1 MENGVRVNFGL
12 WETSVARQP
21 RLVVPGYPHHV
32 IQRGNNRQAIVID
45 DHDRTTFLRE
55 LGDLAA
61 ERALAVHAYVL
72 MDNHIHLLAT
82 PQAQG
87 DLSWVMQALGRRYV
101 HAFNRRHGRTGT
113 LWEGRFRAAVV
124 ETDRYFLACQR
135 YIELNPVR
143 AGVVE
148 DAADFRW
155 SSAQHHLGIRSD
167 ALVSDHSVF
176 WTLGNTPFERE
187 AAYRELLAQ
196 GMGVDEA
203 GAITQATLRARVLG
217 SSGFVEQLSRITD
230 RPISQRP
237 RGRPR
242 RAGAPLASQHTRR

>member
-1 MENGVRVNFGL
+1 
-12 WETSVARQP
+12 VARQA

-32 IQRGNNRQAIVID
+32 IQRGNNRQPIVMD
-45 DHDRTTFLRE
+45 DHDRITFLRE
-55 LGDLAA
+55 LGELAA

-101 HAFNRRHGRTGT
+101 HAFNRRYARTGT

-143 AGVVE
+143 AGLVE
-148 DAADFRW
+148 DPAAFRW
-155 SSAQHHLGIRSD
+155 SSAQHHLGIRAD

-176 WTLGNTPFERE
+176 WALGNTPFERE
-187 AAYRELLAQ
+187 AAYRNLLAQ
-196 GMGVDEA
+196 GMGIDEA
-203 GAITQATLRARVLG
+203 AAITQATLRARVLG
-217 SSGFVEQLSRITD
+217 GSSFVEQLARLTD
-230 RPISQRP
+230 RPITQRP

-242 RAGAPLASQHTRR
+242 RSGAPLAGQQVRR

>member
-1 MENGVRVNFGL
+1 
-12 WETSVARQP
+12 VARQA

-32 IQRGNNRQAIVID
+32 IQRGNNRQPIVLD
-45 DHDRTTFLRE
+45 DHDRSTFLRE
-55 LGDLAA
+55 LGELAA
-61 ERALAVHAYVL
+61 ERSLAVHAYVL

-143 AGVVE
+143 AGV
-148 DAADFRW
+148 ADDPGAFRW
-155 SSAQHHLGIRSD
+155 SSAQHHLGTRVD
-167 ALVSDHSVF
+167 TLVSDHSVF

-187 AAYRELLAQ
+187 AAYRALLAQ
-196 GMGVDEA
+196 GMGSDEA
-203 GAITQATLRARVLG
+203 EAITQATLRARVIG
-217 SSGFVEQLSRITD
+217 GNAFVEQLSRMID
-230 RPISQRP
+230 RPVAQRP

-242 RAGAPLASQHTRR
+242 RSGAPLASQQPRR

>member
-1 MENGVRVNFGL
+1 
-12 WETSVARQP
+12 VARQA

-32 IQRGNNRQAIVID
+32 IQRGNNRQPIVLD
-45 DHDRTTFLRE
+45 DHDRITFLRE

-61 ERALAVHAYVL
+61 ERRLAVHAYVL

-87 DLSWVMQALGRRYV
+87 DLSGVMQALGRRYV

-143 AGVVE
+143 AGMVE
-148 DAADFRW
+148 DPASFRW
-155 SSAQHHLGIRSD
+155 SSVHHHLGTRSD

-187 AAYRELLAQ
+187 AAYRDLLAQ
-196 GMGVDEA
+196 GMGPDEA

-217 SSGFVEQLSRITD
+217 GDSFVAQLSRITN
-230 RPISQRP
+230 RPITQRP

-242 RAGAPLASQHTRR
+242 QSGAPLAGPQSER

>member
-1 MENGVRVNFGL
+1 M
-12 WETSVARQP
+12 ARQA

-32 IQRGNNRQAIVID
+32 IQRGNNRQPIVLD
-45 DHDRTTFLRE
+45 DHDRITFLRE

-61 ERALAVHAYVL
+61 ERRLAVHAYVL
-72 MDNHIHLLAT
+72 MDNHVHLLAT
-82 PQAQG
+82 PHAQV

-148 DAADFRW
+148 DPVAFRW
-155 SSAQHHLGIRSD
+155 SSAQHHLGIKTD

-187 AAYRELLAQ
+187 AAYRDLLAQ
-196 GMGVDEA
+196 GMSPDEA
-203 GAITQATLRARVLG
+203 GTITQATLRARVLG
-217 SSGFVEQLSRITD
+217 GDSFVTQLSRITN
-230 RPISQRP
+230 RPITQRS

-242 RAGAPLASQHTRR
+242 QSGAPFAGPQSER